1 MSQDSQDN
9 ADHQQ
14 TSLIGRDPLIAEV
27 VREIKKGKH
36 VVLTGP
42 VGIGKSAVLMAALKR
57 IEPRRSEWRQ
67 FDPVAHDAGG
77 QEAEPMEA
85 SAAPARRDLVLVYL
99 SEHQAKGQ
107 FVQMARRLIETGILR
122 PTALDLA
129 KKYDDMAPREIE
141 WPSIRRHVNRLS
153 IRDLTGAIIPALYAF
168 PGRVLIA
175 VDDMTSLTPTQQAFW
190 LAVFEHAQVVTC
202 ASDRKHGLRKLWWKM
217 KPIAVPAL
225 EPEAAKAI
233 VRDTIAREGL
243 LIESP
248 GLYIGHVVK
257 QAGGNP
263 QAILDMLHESSKE
276 KRVDKRQIR
285 AMQHQAGVRYLDFTP
300 VMIAG
305 GALIVG
311 TRYLAIGLGDT
322 ALYVMAGMGAALFFV
337 LRFMM
342 LRKAAKSWGLF
353 LRKAGVYSRFVAFA
367 GPSGVSPGPG
377 RTIYFLGPRAPV
389 TNPNELAF
397 SFLADRLNLS
407 LS

>member
-9 ADHQQ
+9 EDR
-14 TSLIGRDPLIAEV
+14 TLIGRDPLIAEV

-57 IEPRRSEWRQ
+57 IEPRRWEWRQ
-67 FDPVAHDAGG
+67 FDPVAYDAGEVETEG
-77 QEAEPMEA
+77 AASAEPD
-85 SAAPARRDLVLVYL
+85 RGDQVLVYL

-107 FVQMARRLIETGILR
+107 FVQMARRLIETAILK

-129 KKYDDMAPREIE
+129 KKYDEMAPRQIE
-141 WPSIRRHVNRLS
+141 WASIRRHVNRLS
-153 IRDLTGAIIPALYAF
+153 IRDLSAAIIPALYAYQ
-168 PGRVLIA
+168 GRVLVA

-225 EPEAAKAI
+225 DPESARAI

-263 QAILDMLHESSKE
+263 QAILDMLSESSKE
-276 KRVDKRQIR
+276 RRVDKRQIR
-285 AMQHQAGVRYLDFTP
+285 AMAHQAGVRYLDFTP
-300 VMIAG
+300 VLVVG

-322 ALYVMAGMGAALFFV
+322 ALYVMAGMGAALFFA

-342 LRKAAKSWGLF
+342 PR
-353 LRKAGVYSRFVAFA
+353 
-367 GPSGVSPGPG
+367 G
-377 RTIYFLGPRAPV
+377 RA
-389 TNPNELAF
+389 
-397 SFLADRLNLS
+397 S
-407 LS
+407 